1 MRDLLTDLKNV
12 PKNATIRKV
21 NELVKRVRLAKAHAH
36 IVGHLKK
43 EMPSMFGNKGKA
55 QAKLG
60 RQNAA
65 LHKELAQRTQRHAQL
80 ARTQQRLGVERALQG
95 KGRRKKVKPREGQP
109 RQYKWRQER
118 KR

>member
-55 QAKLG
+55 QAKLLG
-60 RQNAA
+60 SLEDHFLKVHRGYGLPVGDFPDVAKFRGIMEAHDLSKFPKLDPKQIAGVD
-65 LHKELAQRTQRHAQL
+65 E
-80 ARTQQRLGVERALQG
+80 ARR
-95 KGRRKKVKPREGQP
+95 P
-109 RQYKWRQER
+109 
-118 KR
+118 